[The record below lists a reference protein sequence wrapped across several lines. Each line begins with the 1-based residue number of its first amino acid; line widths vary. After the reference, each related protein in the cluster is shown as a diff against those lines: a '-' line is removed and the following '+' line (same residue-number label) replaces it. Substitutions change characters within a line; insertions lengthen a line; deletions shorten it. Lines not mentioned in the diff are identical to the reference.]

1 MGLTARLLDWIE
13 GYDEYEDE
21 QTYAMPARSAHEAH
35 RQHSAI
41 ATAPIVNAS
50 VTLMALCSAQDARQI
65 ADLIVE
71 GKTVIFS
78 IAATPRAL
86 ARRLVD
92 FVGGAL
98 YAKDAQIERIA
109 TDTFLAAPADM
120 EIYNP

>member
-1 MGLTARLLDWIE
+1 MGVTARLLDWIE
-13 GYDEYEDE
+13 GYDEGQEAYDTSA
-21 QTYAMPARSAHEAH
+21 QLAHERH
-35 RQHSAI
+35 VHHSA
-41 ATAPIVNAS
+41 APIGNAS
-50 VTLMALCSAQDARQI
+50 VTLMALCSAQDAHQI

-109 TDTFLAAPADM
+109 ADTFLAAPTNVY
-120 EIYNP
+120 IYNP